1 MIGHVQRVPDSVN
14 FAVHMLGF
22 IMPKSGRH
30 NLYVSIPL
38 EDYRVKAKDVLF
50 LIYRGKGARSKK
62 FGELRVS
69 QGAVVWRGV
78 RDQIGRKLIWSRFH
92 RLFEQHGTRSETRH
106 PSAKKTVPRG
116 KRH

>member
-1 MIGHVQRVPDSVN
+1 
-14 FAVHMLGF
+14 
-22 IMPKSGRH
+22 MPNSGGH

-38 EDYRVKAKDVLF
+38 QDYRVKSKDVLF

-78 RDQIGRKLIWSRFH
+78 RDQIGRKLTWSRFH
-92 RLFEQHGTRSETRH
+92 RLFEKHGTRSETRH

-116 KRH
+116 KRN